1 MDLKEMG
8 VCGVVVIGGAVYGIS
23 QVGLGDALSEDLRAY
38 HEVPAEERAAYMQ
51 SVVAEFSDTFETYSV
66 QTQTYEYTGYSTFSA
81 QPIRGLFDE
90 VVSREGSIPKKELPA
105 IKEQLT
111 QHSFCSQ
118 DEMMMF
124 TNKGW
129 NYRFKLKDGSGRTVT
144 TIICQPSQNTGTA

>member
-38 HEVPAEERAAYMQ
+38 HEVPAEERAIYMQ
-51 SVVAEFSDTFETYSV
+51 SVVAEFSDAFDTYMIETETYNYV
-66 QTQTYEYTGYSTFSA
+66 GQSTFSS
-81 QPIRGLFDE
+81 QPLRGLFDE
-90 VVSREGSIPKKELPA
+90 VVSQKETIPKKDLPA
-105 IKEQLT
+105 IKERLT